1 MYLMLNKGVMSS
13 CVMQTH
19 DGMQKSETEE
29 VIWGLGLKCVLEV
42 ELTSKIETDNQ

>member
-1 MYLMLNKGVMSS
+1 MCNADTDM
-13 CVMQTH
+13 TH
-19 DGMQKSETEE
+19 DEMQKSEIEE